1 MPTAAPP
8 PVEPRLV
15 TRADPA
21 CFDCGDPRGP
31 DYGRLF
37 LQPAALGATACW
49 FDRAQSRFAMTRR
62 PGAGPRL
69 GEIAH
74 LHGRA
79 FPVADWTDPA
89 KANPAALAFWRRCN
103 GEPPC

>member
-1 MPTAAPP
+1 MPIRSPSPA
-8 PVEPRLV
+8 EPRLV

-21 CFDCGDPRGP
+21 WFDCGDPRSP
-31 DYGRLF
+31 DYGSLF

-49 FDRAQSRFAMTRR
+49 FDRAQHRFAMTRR

-69 GEIAH
+69 GEIAA

-79 FPVADWTDPA
+79 FRVADWTDA
-89 KANPAALAFWRRCN
+89 SKADPAALAFWRRCH
-103 GEPPC
+103 GEAP